1 MATVRTRKRLMC
13 SSCGQR
19 CFVEPVEVMLHSRYR
34 QQRVWDYISLVL
46 CPPCRVTRYDWWH
59 DQVLRDR
66 TRPV

>member
-1 MATVRTRKRLMC
+1 
-13 SSCGQR
+13 
-19 CFVEPVEVMLHSRYR
+19 MLHSRYR